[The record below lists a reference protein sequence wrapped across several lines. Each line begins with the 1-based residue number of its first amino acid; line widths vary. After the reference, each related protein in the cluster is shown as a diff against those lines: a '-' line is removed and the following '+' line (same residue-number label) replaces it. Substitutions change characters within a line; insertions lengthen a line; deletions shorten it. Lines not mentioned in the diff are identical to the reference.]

1 MPQPFTL
8 TQAEAERALATGLIR
23 ALSPSGTYWT
33 THRNGRTKT
42 WVTRPGEFRIP
53 VKVGFRS
60 FSYIDQDSHFC
71 RPGDGA
77 VAEFL
82 LESMCTPAAI

>member
-53 VKVGFRS
+53 VTATDF
-60 FSYIDQDSHFC
+60 DQIFVS
-71 RPGDGA
+71 RA
-77 VAEFL
+77 NR
-82 LESMCTPAAI
+82 